1 VNPMEKFLQ
10 TNANIHH
17 AQMDDETYGARW
29 LSALETLAKSN
40 HAQIQDPTLQQE
52 IIYMAHFM
60 RIMSDSDQNRFLQY
74 CEKLLPMDC
83 ILELLDKNPILQYS
97 YRGESGPIRSY
108 INIML

>member
-1 VNPMEKFLQ
+1 MEKFLH
-10 TNANIHH
+10 TNANNHH
-17 AQMDDETYGARW
+17 AHLDDETYGARW
-29 LSALETLAKSN
+29 LSALETLARNSQS
-40 HAQIQDPTLQQE
+40 QILDPTLQQE

-60 RIMSDSDQNRFLQY
+60 RIMPDEDQNRFLQY

-83 ILELLDKNPILQYS
+83 ILEMLDKNPVLQYN